1 MAMTKWQVARL
12 LDELAKYIELTD
24 TNPFKARAFEK
35 AARKVE
41 SLEEDLEAL
50 VASGDLYK
58 TPGIGKGIG
67 PVITEL
73 VETGTSSYLEEQRA
87 QFPPGIFDLL
97 RVPGL
102 GLKKI
107 GMLYAD
113 LGIANID
120 ELEEACRA
128 GRLAKLKGFGAKTE
142 QKILGGIEFARRH
155 ESSYLLSTALEV
167 AEPLR
172 ELLLQIDGIED
183 ARVVGS
189 VRRRLEVI
197 HNLNVAVAVRDL
209 DEAIEAIGEAG
220 VIGELE
226 LASPTTL
233 RGRARNE
240 MRVLI
245 HLTTPDAFGLLLFA
259 TTGSEEFVGA
269 VLTKAA
275 KSGLTLVEGGATK
288 NGKSVTL
295 RTEEQLFEAAG
306 VAWVEPELRET
317 AAAVAST
324 KRVALIERSD
334 LRGTFHVHTTW
345 SDGRGTVAE
354 MLEAARERK
363 FSYVGISDHSKTAGY
378 AGGLT
383 EERLVQQQAE
393 IDGYKKQFAPMRIF
407 KGTEADILADGEMD
421 YDTPVLRK
429 FDFVIASVHSRFN
442 MPKDEMTARMLR
454 ALANPFV
461 TFLGHITGR
470 LLLSREGYSI
480 DFNQV
485 FDTAAANG
493 VMIEI
498 NGNPH
503 RLELDWRVIRNALD
517 RGVRF
522 SIHPDAHATRE
533 LDFVLSGTWVARKAG
548 LGPAEIFNTKSVE
561 EVEAHF
567 TARRARAEKLLGA

>member
-1 MAMTKWQVARL
+1 MAMTKWQVARM

-24 TNPFKARAFEK
+24 TNPFKARAYEK

-41 SLEEDLEAL
+41 ALDEDLETL

-67 PVITEL
+67 PVITEMIQ
-73 VETGTSSYLEEQRA
+73 TGTARYLEEQRS
-87 QFPPGIFDLL
+87 QFPAGIFDLL

-107 GMLYAD
+107 GLLYAE
-113 LGIANID
+113 LGIANVD
-120 ELEEACRA
+120 ELEEACKA
-128 GRLAKLKGFGAKTE
+128 GRLAKLKGFGAKTQ

-155 ESSYLLSTALEV
+155 ESSYLLRTALEV

-172 ELLLQIDGIED
+172 ERLLQVDGIEE
-183 ARVVGS
+183 ARIAGS

-197 HNLNVAVAVRDL
+197 HNLNIAVAVRDV
-209 DEAIEAIGEAG
+209 DDAIAAIGAAG
-220 VIGELE
+220 LLDELE
-226 LASPTTL
+226 LAAPATL

-245 HLTTPDAFGLLLFA
+245 HLATPSAFGLLLFA

-269 VLTKAA
+269 VLTKATKDGFA
-275 KSGLTLVEGGATK
+275 LTDGGATK
-288 NGKSVTL
+288 NGKRVEL

-317 AAAVAST
+317 AAAVSSR
-324 KRVALIERSD
+324 KRVTLIEPSD

-345 SDGRGTVAE
+345 SDGRATLFE
-354 MLEAARERK
+354 MLDAARDREL
-363 FSYVGISDHSKTAGY
+363 SYVGISDHSKTAGY

-393 IDGYKKQFAPMRIF
+393 IESYKERFAPMRIF
-407 KGTEADILADGEMD
+407 KGTEADILADGEID
-421 YDTPVLRK
+421 YATPILRT

-442 MPKDEMTARMLR
+442 MPKDEMTDRMLR
-454 ALANPFV
+454 ALSNPFV

-480 DFNQV
+480 DFNRV
-485 FDTAAANG
+485 FDAAAKQG

-498 NGNPH
+498 NGNPN
-503 RLELDWRVIRNALD
+503 RLELDWRVIRTALD

-522 SIHPDAHATRE
+522 SIHPDAHSVSE
-533 LDFVLSGTWVARKAG
+533 LDNVISGTWVARKAG
-548 LGPAEIFNTKSVE
+548 LTSSEIFNTRSVE
-561 EVEAHF
+561 EIEAHF
-567 TARRARAEKLLGA
+567 AARRVRAETMVAQ

>member
-1 MAMTKWQVARL
+1 MAMTKWQVARML
-12 LDELAKYIELTD
+12 YELAIYIELTD
-24 TNPFKARAFEK
+24 TNPFKARAYEK
-35 AARKVE
+35 AARRVE
-41 SLEEDLEAL
+41 ALDEDLEAL
-50 VASGDLYK
+50 VAGGGLYK

-67 PVITEL
+67 PVITEMI
-73 VETGTSSYLEEQRA
+73 ETGTSRYLEEQRS

-107 GMLYAD
+107 GLLHAD
-113 LGIANID
+113 LGIGTID

-128 GRLAKLKGFGAKTE
+128 GRLAKLKGFGAKTQ

-155 ESSYLLSTALEV
+155 ESAYLLPTALEV

-172 ELLLQIDGIED
+172 ARLLKVDGVED
-183 ARVVGS
+183 AQIAGS

-197 HNLNVAVAVRDL
+197 HNLNIAVAVD
-209 DEAIEAIGEAG
+209 DVDDAIAAIGEAG
-220 VIGELE
+220 LLDELE
-226 LASPTTL
+226 LIAPATL

-245 HLTTPDAFGLLLFA
+245 HLATPAAFGLLLFA
-259 TTGSEEFVGA
+259 TTGSEDFIGA

-275 KSGLTLVEGGATK
+275 KGGFTLTDGGASK
-288 NGKSVTL
+288 NGKRVVL

-306 VAWVEPELRET
+306 VPWVEPELRET
-317 AAAVAST
+317 AAAVSSR
-324 KRVALIERSD
+324 KRVALIEPSD

-345 SDGRGTVAE
+345 SDGRATMFE
-354 MLEAARERK
+354 MLDAARDREL
-363 FSYVGISDHSKTAGY
+363 SYVGISDHSKTAGY

-393 IDGYKKQFAPMRIF
+393 IESYKERFAPMRLF
-407 KGTEADILADGEMD
+407 KGTEADILAEGEID
-421 YDTPVLRK
+421 YATPILRS
-429 FDFVIASVHSRFN
+429 FDFVIVSVHSRFN
-442 MPKDEMTARMLR
+442 MPKDEMTERMLR

-480 DFNQV
+480 DFDRV
-485 FDTAAANG
+485 FDAAAKHG

-522 SIHPDAHATRE
+522 SIHPDAHSTSE
-533 LDFVLSGTWVARKAG
+533 LDAVISGTWVARKAG
-548 LGPAEIFNTKSVE
+548 LSPNEIFNTKSVE

-567 TARRARAEKLLGA
+567 AARWARAVKLVGM